1 MSGSEAGP
9 YFAFIDGSLDY
20 DCIACGSQC
29 CQGHGFGGMLTV
41 EMDALLERQRELL
54 YWVQSLKK
62 GHVLLSSPSGRCLYL
77 APDGRCRI
85 EATRGRQD
93 KPGIC
98 RQFPFSPVV
107 SIGDRLVVMPHF
119 MCPLEV
125 VAPARPGEVAGSHRA
140 VLKDLQATGLD
151 KYPASPLVRR
161 QDEGADAA
169 IACETDFRTACGAG
183 LGTRCVSD
191 TVVISATDETSMR
204 AFLRRAAIALGDV
217 PVGTRARDRF
227 DDLEHAVLP
236 AFRLSLLTLSPEGRL
251 RALLLADA
259 MVRPSFAGSAQPA
272 TVKGVAGFLEA
283 VRPLVTVLAHDDEP
297 FRPLAEWEAGAD
309 LPHFDEREVTAAFG
323 VMIVLSRQGYGTLD
337 ALDEALAPVRQPL
350 QRVLFIRALHSTM
363 KPPRAN
369 DTDPSVSSLESVPL
383 RLV

>member
-1 MSGSEAGP
+1 MMTA
-9 YFAFIDGSLDY
+9 
-20 DCIACGSQC
+20 
-29 CQGHGFGGMLTV
+29 

-62 GHVLLSSPSGRCLYL
+62 GHVLLSSPSGCCLYL
-77 APDGRCRI
+77 ESDGRCRI
-85 EATRGRQD
+85 EATRGRHD
-93 KPGIC
+93 KPGVC

-125 VAPARPGEVAGSHRA
+125 VAPVRPGEVAGSHRA

-161 QDEGADAA
+161 QDESAEATV
-169 IACETDFRTACGAG
+169 ACETDFRTACGAG
-183 LGTRCVSD
+183 FGTRCVSD
-191 TVVISATDETSMR
+191 TVVGCAADETSMR
-204 AFLRRAAIALGDV
+204 AFLRRAVVALGDV
-217 PVGTRARDRF
+217 PVGTHARDRF

-236 AFRLSLLTLSPEGRL
+236 AFRLSLLVLSPEGRL

-272 TVKGVAGFLEA
+272 TVKGVAGLLEA
-283 VRPLVTVLAHDDEP
+283 VRPLVTVLAHGDEP
-297 FRPLAEWEAGAD
+297 FQPLVEWESGGD
-309 LPHFDEREVTAAFG
+309 LPHFDERELTAAFG
-323 VMIVLSRQGYGTLD
+323 VMIALSRQGYGTLD

-350 QRVLFIRALHSTM
+350 QRVLFIRALHGTM
-363 KPPRAN
+363 KPPPAN
-369 DTDPSVSSLESVPL
+369 LADPSAGPLESVP
-383 RLV
+383 RSLV